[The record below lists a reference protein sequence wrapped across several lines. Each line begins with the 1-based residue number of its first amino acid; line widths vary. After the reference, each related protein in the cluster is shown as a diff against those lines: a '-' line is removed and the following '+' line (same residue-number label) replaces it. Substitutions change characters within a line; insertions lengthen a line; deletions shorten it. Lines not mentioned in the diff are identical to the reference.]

1 MKWNVRLFPSRT
13 NFFLLWTKIP
23 DAVAKLRDLGI
34 LVSDLSHQSSPGF
47 IRVSIGTR
55 EENDIFI
62 AGYKKIR
69 KAYDERCLSGMV
81 QQGRGAIEP
90 HQR

>member
-1 MKWNVRLFPSRT
+1 M
-13 NFFLLWTKIP
+13 
-23 DAVAKLRDLGI
+23 
-34 LVSDLSHQSSPGF
+34 
-47 IRVSIGTR
+47 GTR

-90 HQR
+90 HQRWERKDLLV